1 MHSMSQAL
9 VSLHRG
15 ELVESVHRGHVAVA
29 DVSGKLLRWAGDPQV
44 VTYFRSSAKPIQVL
58 PIIASGAVD
67 RYGITQAELAVMAAS
82 HRGEDIH
89 VEAVASILGKIGLT
103 ESALMCGTHAPS
115 CVWPPE
121 RASARSGQAAHR
133 IRSGIPFSP
142 IFNNC
147 SGKHAG
153 MLMYAMDR
161 GYSSDDYIS
170 PDSRVQQ
177 DMWQA
182 VSDVAGLPRE
192 EVVRGID
199 GCGVVVFGM
208 PLSGMARAY
217 ARMSSPESLPAEF
230 TEPARR
236 IVRAMTDHPE
246 MVGGSGDFGTNLM
259 LAARGAL
266 FCKGGAEGLFCLGIP
281 GKGLGVAIKIE
292 DGGARAIPSTVMEI
306 LRVLG
311 AITPEMAGV
320 RELAIE
326 RPVRNCRGEVVGYMR
341 PCFELEEPLKPFDRA
356 RAGQV

>member
-9 VSLHRG
+9 VSLYRG
-15 ELVESVHRGHVAVA
+15 ELVESVHRGHIAVTDA
-29 DVSGKLLRWAGDPQV
+29 EGRLLWWAGDPGC

-58 PIIASGAVD
+58 PIVASGAVD
-67 RYGITQAELAVMAAS
+67 RFGITDSELAVMAAS

-89 VEAVASILGKIGLT
+89 IDAVTSILGRIGLT

-121 RASARSGQAAHR
+121 RISAKCSQAAGR
-133 IRSGIPFSP
+133 IRSGASFSP

-153 MLMYAMDR
+153 MLMYAVHR
-161 GYSSDDYIS
+161 GYPIDDYVS
-170 PDSRVQQ
+170 RDSRVQQ

-192 EVVRGID
+192 EVVRGVD

-217 ARMSSPESLPAEF
+217 ARMSAPESLPVEYV
-230 TEPARR
+230 EPARR
-236 IVRAMTDHPE
+236 IVHAMMDHPE
-246 MVGGSGDFGTNLM
+246 MVGGSGDFGTDLM
-259 LAARGAL
+259 LGARGAL
-266 FCKGGAEGLFCLGIP
+266 FCKGGAEGLFCVGIP
-281 GKGLGVAIKIE
+281 GKGLGIAVKIE
-292 DGGARAIPSTVMEI
+292 DGGARALPSTVVES

-311 AITPEMAGV
+311 AVTPEMSGM

-326 RPVRNCRGEVVGYMR
+326 RPVRNCRGDVVGYMR
-341 PCFELEEPLKPFDRA
+341 PCFELERA
-356 RAGQV
+356 SGTI

>member
-1 MHSMSQAL
+1 MQSMSQAL
-9 VSLHRG
+9 VLLYRG
-15 ELVESVHRGHVAVA
+15 ELVESVHRGHIAVA
-29 DVSGKLLRWAGDPQV
+29 DAGGKALWWAGDPGC
-44 VTYFRSSAKPIQVL
+44 VTYLRSSAKPIQVL

-67 RYGITQAELAVMAAS
+67 RFGISDSELAVMAAS

-121 RASARSGQAAHR
+121 RASAESSQAAHR

-153 MLMYAMDR
+153 MLMYAVHR
-161 GYSSDDYIS
+161 GYPIDDYICR
-170 PDSRVQQ
+170 DSRVQQ

-192 EVVRGID
+192 EVVRGVD

-208 PLSGMARAY
+208 PLSNMARAY
-217 ARMSSPESLPAEF
+217 ARMSAPESLPAEYV
-230 TEPARR
+230 EPARR
-236 IVRAMTDHPE
+236 ITRAMTEHPE
-246 MVGGSGDFGTNLM
+246 MVGGAGDFGTNLM
-259 LAARGAL
+259 VGARGAL

-281 GKGLGVAIKIE
+281 GKGLGVAVKIE
-292 DGGARAIPSTVMEI
+292 DGGARALPSTVMEI

-311 AITPEMAGV
+311 AVTPEIAGM

-326 RPVRNCRGEVVGYMR
+326 RPVRNCRADVVGYMR
-341 PCFELEEPLKPFDRA
+341 PCFELEKA
-356 RAGQV
+356 SGTI

>member
-1 MHSMSQAL
+1 MQWMSQAL
-9 VSLHRG
+9 VLLYRG
-15 ELVESVHRGHVAVA
+15 ELIESVHRGHIAVA
-29 DVSGKLLRWAGDPQV
+29 DAGGKVLWQAGDPGC

-67 RYGITQAELAVMAAS
+67 RFGITDSELAVMAAS

-121 RASARSGQAAHR
+121 RASERSGQAAHR

-153 MLMYAMDR
+153 MLMYAVHR
-161 GYSSDDYIS
+161 GYAIDDYVS
-170 PDSRVQQ
+170 RDSRVQQ

-192 EVVRGID
+192 EVALGVD

-208 PLSGMARAY
+208 PLSAMARAY
-217 ARMSSPESLPAEF
+217 ARMSAPESLPSEYSQ
-230 TEPARR
+230 PARR
-236 IVRAMTDHPE
+236 IILAMTKHPE
-246 MVGGSGDFGTNLM
+246 MVGGTGDFGTNLM
-259 LAARGAL
+259 VGAGGAL

-281 GKGLGVAIKIE
+281 GKGLGVAVKIE
-292 DGGARAIPSTVMEI
+292 DGGARAIPSAVMEI

-311 AITPEMAGV
+311 VGTSEMACM

-326 RPVRNCRGEVVGYMR
+326 RHVRNCRGDVVGCMR
-341 PCFELEEPLKPFDRA
+341 PCFDLEKTSA
-356 RAGQV
+356 TI